1 MWALPV
7 SMLPHSRG
15 AALSGPH
22 RFLVIDGSG
31 SQEPGARTTQYRVH
45 LCMDLVPLSLTCIA
59 LTDQRTGECL
69 KHFALE
75 PGEVAVADRG
85 SCQPETMVQ
94 TVPRG
99 ADVRRH
105 LTPDNMSLSQY
116 DGTPLGLVA
125 AMRPQAPATIC
136 TLHVRVGQASQ
147 PDGTDFITAL
157 SASYSAGI
165 SRILSS
171 RGATSLVT
179 SSTQISFTS
188 LFRKDLAS
196 TSSDRLL
203 RIAPFASS
211 LDGSGDRGRIR

>member
-1 MWALPV
+1 MRALPV
-7 SMLPHSRG
+7 RMLPHPSL

-31 SQEPGARTTQYRVH
+31 SQGPGARGTQYRVH
-45 LCMDLVPLSLTCIA
+45 LCMELVPLSLTCIA
-59 LTDQRTGECL
+59 ITDQRTGKCL

-94 TVPRG
+94 TVQRG
-99 ADVRRH
+99 ADVRLR
-105 LTPDNMSLSQY
+105 LTPYNMSLSQY
-116 DGTPLGLVA
+116 DGTPLDLVA
-125 AMRPQAPATIC
+125 ALRPQAPATIC
-136 TLHVRVGQASQ
+136 TLPVRVGQASQ
-147 PDGTDFITAL
+147 PDGADFITAL

-179 SSTQISFTS
+179 SSTQITFTPI
-188 LFRKDLAS
+188 FWKDLAS

-203 RIAPFASS
+203 RITPFASS
-211 LDGSGDRGRIR
+211 LDGAGDRGRIA

>member
-7 SMLPHSRG
+7 SMLPYSRV

-85 SCQPETMVQ
+85 SCQSETMVQ

-99 ADVRRH
+99 ADVRLH
-105 LTPDNMSLSQY
+105 LTPTTCLCPSTMVRPGPGSRH
-116 DGTPLGLVA
+116 A
-125 AMRPQAPATIC
+125 AAGPATIC

-165 SRILSS
+165 SRFCQAGV
-171 RGATSLVT
+171 RH
-179 SSTQISFTS
+179 
-188 LFRKDLAS
+188 
-196 TSSDRLL
+196 
-203 RIAPFASS
+203 PW
-211 LDGSGDRGRIR
+211 